1 MLGPHDRTQA
11 VWARVL
17 AQVIDAAH
25 LAVADQLAR
34 CLDEAVAEI
43 GLSADVLIADISQ
56 RVLTSMRTHGARQI
70 DITGTPQKTKC
81 GD

>member
-1 MLGPHDRTQA
+1 MDPDTATSHTASGSTTMLGPDDRTQA

-56 RVLTSMRTHGARQI
+56 G
-70 DITGTPQKTKC
+70 P
-81 GD
+81 